1 MKITYLA
8 PSIIPS
14 RSANSIHVM
23 KMCQAFAKNGHEV
36 TLIVPNRKDE
46 MEKDVEDVFGFY
58 GVERCFRIE
67 MVKWYKV
74 RGQDQLYGLT
84 SALKARRI
92 KPDLV
97 YSRIVG
103 GAFFAARFGLPVIFE
118 VHTPANYGS
127 RVSSFLFSALSY
139 SAKLVK
145 VVAITNALKDY
156 FETTYPRLTG
166 KIQIAPDG
174 ADPVVTDWENEP
186 ANPARVFTVGYVGHL
201 YKGRGIDIIIRLA
214 EACPWAEFHLV
225 GGTAGDLEFWR
236 SNTNLTNLHFHGFV
250 PPAEAIKM
258 LTNYDAL
265 LAPYQYSVSTAAG
278 NDTVK
283 WMSPL
288 KIFEYMST
296 GVPII
301 ASDLPVLREVLQHE
315 RNALLCPPT
324 DSSAWQSSL
333 EMLKKN
339 PELGIRLGK
348 NALED
353 FLRNYTWQGRADKVL
368 NGLIS
373 KE

>member
-46 MEKDVEDVFGFY
+46 MEQDVEDVFGFY

-127 RVSSFLFSALSY
+127 RVSSFLFSALSC

-145 VVAITNALKDY
+145 LVAITNALKDY

-174 ADPVVTDWENEP
+174 ADPIQNAVITKSLLINYKRFN
-186 ANPARVFTVGYVGHL
+186 AGYVGHL
-201 YKGRGIDIIIRLA
+201 YKGRGIDLIIELARL
-214 EACPWAEFHLV
+214 CPWADFHLI
-225 GGTAGDLEFWR
+225 GGNEADLAYWKNANKQE
-236 SNTNLTNLHFHGFV
+236 NIIFHGFV
-250 PPAEAIKM
+250 PHAETVN
-258 LTNYDAL
+258 LLRQFDVL
-265 LAPYQYSVSTAAG
+265 LAPYQREVSTISGRNSA
-278 NDTVK
+278 K

-296 GVPII
+296 SKPII
-301 ASDLPVLREVLQHE
+301 CSDLTVLREVLTH
-315 RNALLCPPT
+315 NNNSVLCPP
-324 DSSAWQSSL
+324 DDPSVWARGL
-333 EMLKKN
+333 EQLRDDQEMKTR
-339 PELGIRLGK
+339 IGK
-348 NALED
+348 NAHTD
-353 FLRNYTWQGRADKVL
+353 FMKSYTWSARAEKVL
-368 NGLIS
+368 LNLNG
-373 KE
+373 

>member
-46 MEKDVEDVFGFY
+46 MEQDVEDVFEFY
-58 GVERCFRIE
+58 GVERCFSIKKIR
-67 MVKWYKV
+67 WYKV
-74 RGQDQLYGLT
+74 KGRDHLYGLL
-84 SALKARRI
+84 AAIKARNL
-92 KPDLV
+92 KPDIV
-97 YSRIVG
+97 YSRAIA
-103 GAFFAARFGLPVIFE
+103 GAYFAAKLGLPTIFE
-118 VHTPANYGS
+118 SHAPAYYSGQ
-127 RVSSFLFSALSY
+127 V
-139 SAKLVK
+139 SAKFFGALTKLRHFRKLV
-145 VVAITNALKDY
+145 VITHALKDY
-156 FETTYPRLTG
+156 HEQHYANTKS
-166 KIQIAPDG
+166 KIQVAPDG
-174 ADPVVTDWENEP
+174 ADPVVMDWKNKP
-186 ANPARVFTVGYVGHL
+186 ANPAMVFTVGYVGHL
-201 YKGRGIDIIIRLA
+201 YKGRGIDVIIRLA

-225 GGTAGDLEFWR
+225 GGAVSDLEFWR
-236 SNTNLTNLHFHGFV
+236 SNTNLANLHFHGFV
-250 PPAEAIKM
+250 TPAQAIKM
-258 LTNYDAL
+258 LTNNDAL
-265 LAPYQYSVSTAAG
+265 LAPYQNSVSTAAG

-339 PELGIRLGK
+339 PELGVRLGK

-353 FLRNYTWQGRADKVL
+353 FLRNYTWQARASNVL
-368 NGLIS
+368 
-373 KE
+373 E